1 MSIDSDWLAVFVAAL
16 VLLSL
21 PIIRAAMVFIMPL
34 FYKLFGKKVE
44 LNLK

>member
-21 PIIRAAMVFIMPL
+21 PVIRAVMVFIMPL
-34 FYKLFGKKVE
+34 FYRLFGKKIE
-44 LNLK
+44 LNSK